1 MTPRAPMTPLL
12 SRSDLLSLLGISS
25 STLDRWIKDG
35 RIPKP
40 DYRFGPRSPRWSQEA
55 LSSLLGSSS
64 FSL

>member
-1 MTPRAPMTPLL
+1 MAPLL
-12 SRSDLLSLLGISS
+12 SGSDLRSLLGISS
-25 STLDRWIKDG
+25 STLDRWIKEG

-40 DYRFGPRSPRWSQEA
+40 DYRFGQRSPRWSREA